1 MSSSFCSR
9 DINTRHIQV
18 KMADSIELDS
28 LIQFGNVVSNCL
40 QYPDLTYG
48 ASEADFI
55 DISTSSNLSDLSD
68 FSESEASFY
77 TDLSPIKPELYKL
90 TDYNNSYNIPKPYQY
105 NEEFNDAASVV
116 LDPSDIAL
124 ACQSNFQPDD
134 LAEYVSDISY
144 EETYVKDEPNT
155 SDVDE
160 SRLPSFSMLV
170 SSVIQSKNHGIQHTY
185 ISDDLSEEDDD
196 NVVCKKGKRGAKNIL
211 LWKFLLEQLLKGAG
225 LIRWIDQRCG
235 TFRFVDTIEIS
246 RLWGEKK
253 RKSDMNFE
261 KLSRAIRHYYRSG
274 FMSRCEGT
282 RLVYKINW
290 RMVPKEWRQKFFTR

>member
-1 MSSSFCSR
+1 M
-9 DINTRHIQV
+9 T
-18 KMADSIELDS
+18 DSLEFDS
-28 LIQFGNVVSNCL
+28 LIQFGDVVSNCF
-40 QYPDLTYG
+40 QYSDLSYNT
-48 ASEADFI
+48 SEAGFI
-55 DISTSSNLSDLSD
+55 DISTTSTLSDLSD
-68 FSESEASFY
+68 LSESEASLY
-77 TDLSPIKPELYKL
+77 TDLSPVKPEPYKL
-90 TDYNNSYNIPKPYQY
+90 SDYNYMNYNTPQSYQY
-105 NEEFNDAASVV
+105 QEDAASVV

-124 ACQSNFQPDD
+124 ACQSNLQSDD
-134 LAEYVSDISY
+134 LSDYVTDTSY
-144 EETYVKDEPNT
+144 DETYVKDEPST

-170 SSVIQSKNHGIQHTY
+170 SSVIQSKNHGIQHHY
-185 ISDDLSEEDDD
+185 ISDYLSEEDED

-211 LWKFLLEQLLKGAG
+211 LWKFLLEQLLKGPG

-290 RMVPKEWRQKFFTR
+290 RMVPKEWRQKFFSR

>member
-1 MSSSFCSR
+1 MYMSSSLCSR

-18 KMADSIELDS
+18 KMTDSLEFDS
-28 LIQFGNVVSNCL
+28 LIQFGDVVSNCF
-40 QYPDLTYG
+40 QY
-48 ASEADFI
+48 
-55 DISTSSNLSDLSD
+55 SDLSYNT
-68 FSESEASFY
+68 SEAGFI
-77 TDLSPIKPELYKL
+77 DKLS
-90 TDYNNSYNIPKPYQY
+90 DYNYMNYNTPQSYQY
-105 NEEFNDAASVV
+105 QEDAASVV

-124 ACQSNFQPDD
+124 ACQSNLQSDD
-134 LAEYVSDISY
+134 LSDYVTDTSY
-144 EETYVKDEPNT
+144 DETYVKDEPST

-170 SSVIQSKNHGIQHTY
+170 SSVIQSKNHGIQHHY
-185 ISDDLSEEDDD
+185 ISDYLSEEDED

-211 LWKFLLEQLLKGAG
+211 LWKFLLEQLLKGPG

-290 RMVPKEWRQKFFTR
+290 RMVPKEWRQKFFSR